1 MMVCLKCVVF
11 ASVSEYIV
19 CCLRSRMCV
28 HRREGAC
35 RAIFSSLCIYI
46 CEFKWLCYDFVLR
59 SVSGMCVGGVF
70 SRGQQILP
78 CHKPRTC
85 VLIGTRE
92 NSCCVHYPPIVCFI
106 YVDVGVHIILTG
118 VNS

>member
-1 MMVCLKCVVF
+1 MC
-11 ASVSEYIV
+11 IV
-19 CCLRSRMCV
+19 AKV
-28 HRREGAC
+28 HVAR
-35 RAIFSSLCIYI
+35 FLSSLCIYI

-70 SRGQQILP
+70 SRAQQILP